1 MSHILNENASKEVL
15 IQLTAPCY
23 LCGKKSVVD
32 GLCSECYN
40 QQHPLI
46 EVPTPITLQ
55 VCKKCGSV
63 KVPGGWLKISTGEL
77 NKDEVTEREIEVIL
91 QQEIK
96 ILGEDVTL
104 ALEEE
109 KKLDRVSHLVVIATG
124 KSHKDLPDYDEYH
137 PVEIRF
143 SYGTCDTCGM
153 MSGGYYEAILQ
164 IRADDREISDTEK
177 REFTQI
183 VTDMT
188 VAKYK
193 SDDKAFVTLID
204 DNKYGIDYYI
214 GSEHLAKSL
223 SDEFQSRYIAE
234 RKENYKLVGEDKTGK
249 RKYRITILIRLPRFS
264 IGDFVLIDEQPC
276 QVLEMGR
283 NSLTCFNL
291 IKRERFTISP
301 RNVKWRSLQYLA
313 PVTDR
318 REFMIVT
325 HVFGQ
330 PIQIMDSESFEVS
343 EIEESV
349 LDSEI
354 TSGAKIHGFFFEDQ
368 LYILPDQT
376 SIKPI
381 LG

>member
-1 MSHILNENASKEVL
+1 
-15 IQLTAPCY
+15 
-23 LCGKKSVVD
+23 LCGNKSVVD

-40 QQHPLI
+40 EQHPLI

-55 VCKKCGSV
+55 VCKKCGAV
-63 KVPGGWLKISTGEL
+63 KVPGGWMKISAGEL
-77 NKDEVTEREIEVIL
+77 SQDEVTDRQIETVL

-96 ILGEDVTL
+96 LFGKDITL
-104 ALEEE
+104 SLEEE
-109 KKLDRVSHLVVIATG
+109 KKLDRVSHLTVIATG
-124 KSHKDLPDYDEYH
+124 KSHENLPEHDEPH

-143 SYGTCDTCGM
+143 RYGTCDTCGM

-164 IRADDREISDTEK
+164 IRADGREISDSEK
-177 REFTQI
+177 SDFTQI

-188 VAKYK
+188 VSKYK

-204 DNKYGIDYYI
+204 DTKYGIDYYI
-214 GSEHLAKSL
+214 GSEHLAKAL
-223 SDEFQSRYIAE
+223 GDEFETRYIAE

-249 RKYRITILIRLPRFS
+249 KKFRITILIRLPRFS

-291 IKRERFTISP
+291 NRRERFTISP

-313 PVTDR
+313 PLTDR
-318 REFMIVT
+318 REYMVVT

-330 PIQIMDSESFEVS
+330 PIQIMDSKSFEVS

-349 LDSEI
+349 FDSEI
-354 TSGAKIHGFFFEDQ
+354 ESGEKVHGFVFEEK

-376 SIKPI
+376 TINPSRS
-381 LG
+381 